1 MKRTDVRSDSA
12 GTPTGLMPTSDAALT
27 APPALSSP
35 AKAASLRV
43 EPVEPT
49 LLRIGPV
56 GPVLPTEPALLRVG
70 PGLREPHRRR
80 PQQRIRGGVLSF
92 KNPPDHEAKD
102 TYTYDVT
109 LQASDRKNDE
119 GQAVQLSDP
128 DIDAMFTVT
137 VNVTDV
143 NEAPSITTAPTDG
156 EVSVDELYTGEVTRF
171 EATDPETDG
180 ITWTLTG
187 TDQDDVEI
195 ESDTGIVTLA
205 RTPDFEDPQDSNR
218 NNSYVVTVEASDG
231 KLEATQ
237 RLTVTVANVAEDG
250 SVSFSSR
257 QPQDGTPFTATL
269 SDPDGR
275 ITGTTWTWE
284 RSSDKSNWT
293 FIMRS
298 PSGPSTAES
307 TERSM

>member
-1 MKRTDVRSDSA
+1 MELHHHTQLNTRPNSRRTLIS
-12 GTPTGLMPTSDAALT
+12 GDAAVNYAENGT
-27 APPALSSP
+27 
-35 AKAASLRV
+35 
-43 EPVEPT
+43 
-49 LLRIGPV
+49 GPV
-56 GPVLPTEPALLRVG
+56 GTYKANDPEE
-70 PGLREPHRRR
+70 RENVTWSLSGTDAGSFKITRSVIGGVP
-80 PQQRIRGGVLSF
+80 RGGVLTF
-92 KNPPDHEAKD
+92 KNPPDYEAKG
-102 TYTYDVT
+102 TYDVT

-156 EVSVDELYTGEVTRF
+156 EVSVDELHTGEVTRF

-187 TDQDDVEI
+187 TDQDDLEI

-205 RTPDFEDPQDSNR
+205 RTPDFEHPTDSNR

-293 FIMRS
+293 FR
-298 PSGPSTAES
+298 GLAD
-307 TERSM
+307 RH